1 MRVPL
6 CGESVGGPWVWCL
19 KLCGVWVCRV
29 VCVCAGGVCRVG
41 VGVWVGPPPGDA
53 YRVAGLVF
61 PRLVCG
67 LWCGCLSFPFAV
79 FDIVAPIVAH
89 TFDTLPAGPNGCMIL
104 AGFTR

>member
-1 MRVPL
+1 MVSKIVWRV
-6 CGESVGGPWVWCL
+6 CVACCV
-19 KLCGVWVCRV
+19 CGVPGVSAG
-29 VCVCAGGVCRVG
+29 CA

-67 LWCGCLSFPFAV
+67 LWGGCLSFPFTV
-79 FDIVAPIVAH
+79 FDVVSPIVAN
-89 TFDTLPAGPNGCMIL
+89 TFDTLPAGPNGCMIS